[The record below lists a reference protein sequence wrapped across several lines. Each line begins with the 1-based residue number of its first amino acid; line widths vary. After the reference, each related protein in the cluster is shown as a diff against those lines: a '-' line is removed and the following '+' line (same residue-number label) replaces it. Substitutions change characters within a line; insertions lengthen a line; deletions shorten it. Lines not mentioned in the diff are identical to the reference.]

1 MLERQHLTI
10 LAEVARS
17 GSVTAAAARL
27 NLSQSALSH
36 TIRRFEEFHGVE
48 VWTKNGRGLKLTAAG
63 AHLLALA
70 TSVLPQ
76 FDRAERF
83 LADFARGSRGLL
95 RIGMEC
101 HPCEKWLMRIV
112 TPFLEGWPDIE
123 VDVKTGF
130 RFDGI
135 TALRNHETDLLIT
148 PDPIEDPD
156 IVFRAVF
163 DYELVLVV
171 SARHQ
176 LADHRFVQPRDL
188 VGEVLMTV
196 PVTLDRLDIYTRFF
210 MPAMA
215 RPGVHRTVETTE
227 LMLRLAAAGRGVTV
241 LPDWLVKE
249 EGREL
254 PLRMLRIGPEGMT
267 KSIHLGVRR
276 GEEALP
282 HMQAFMTLSGWS
294 LGG

>member
-1 MLERQHLTI
+1 MIERQHLSI

-17 GSVTAAAARL
+17 GSVTAAAERL

-36 TIRRFEEFHGVE
+36 TIRRFERLHGLE
-48 VWTKNGRGLKLTAAG
+48 VWTKKGRGLTLTPAG
-63 AHLLALA
+63 THLLALA

-101 HPCEKWLMRIV
+101 HACEKWLMRIV

-130 RFDGI
+130 RFDGV

-148 PDPIEDPD
+148 PDPIDDPD

-163 DYELVLVV
+163 DYDLVLVV
-171 SARHQ
+171 SERHE
-176 LADHRFVQPRDL
+176 LADRPFVVPKDL
-188 VGEVLMTV
+188 ADEVLMTV

-210 MPAMA
+210 MPANV
-215 RPGVHRTVETTE
+215 RPGVHRTVETSE
-227 LMLRLAAAGRGVTV
+227 LMLRLVAAGRGVTV
-241 LPDWLVKE
+241 LPDWLVEE
-249 EGREL
+249 EGRDL
-254 PLRMLRIGPEGMT
+254 PVRMLRIGREGIA

-282 HMQAFMTLSGWS
+282 HMTAFMTLSERS
-294 LGG
+294 LRG